1 MLLYTCVFLLL
12 CVCGTIYACDGVRVE
27 WNGNGVHRWGVY
39 LGVRG
44 YVRTYEMNE
53 GTYGE
58 GVCKV

>member
-1 MLLYTCVFLLL
+1 MFLLL
-12 CVCGTIYACDGVRVE
+12 CVCGTIYACDGVRVK

-44 YVRTYEMNE
+44 YVRTYEVNE